1 MATGKGGKGIG
12 AAARTAFLNTLAYS
26 VNVTKA
32 AKAAGVT
39 TAAIY
44 RERERDAKFRAA
56 WQTALCEGYARLE
69 AQLLAEALV
78 AASPKTSDAM
88 LKARQAK
95 HRLGLALLAAHRAAV
110 RGERTVAAPHY
121 DDAADAKARLRAKL
135 AEMKAN
141 EDPA

>member
-1 MATGKGGKGIG
+1 MAAGKAGTGIG
-12 AAARTAFLNTLAYS
+12 ATARKAFLDALAFS

-32 AKAAGVT
+32 SKAAGVT

-44 RERERDAKFRAA
+44 RERERDAKFRAQ
-56 WQTALCEGYARLE
+56 WQAALCEGYARLE

-95 HRLGLALLAAHRAAV
+95 HRLGLALLAAHRVAV
-110 RGERTVAAPHY
+110 RGERTAAVPQY

-135 AEMKAN
+135 AEMDAN
-141 EDPA
+141 EGRA